1 MKNKDIVENIIPQS
15 HLCHQTEGEF
25 MTAEQMIVMAQTKLE
40 FLKAMYR
47 QQLGYELSVDAIVA

>member
-15 HLCHQTEGEF
+15 HLSHQAEGEF
-25 MTAEQMIVMAQTKLE
+25 MTAEQMIVMAQTNLE

-47 QQLGYELSVDAIVA
+47 QQLGYDLAVNAIVA